1 MLKQLYFSWCN
12 FGGTFNMEFTYTGKV
27 SRAIGKIYT
36 ISSFCLN
43 NSSLRTLYYSPV
55 CPYLFY
61 CVGIWA
67 STYPSSLLQK
77 RVVRIMSRSAFDD
90 HTDPSFKSIGIL
102 NLESTVYLQTSSAK
116 IYVSVQIRLTSWFLL
131 NNMFLV
137 KRQVHSYGTRSSE
150 LFYWPQCRT
159 NRGALALEAR
169 ARGAPWVRKFGKLSI
184 RENLVVT
191 SAYSV
196 RRYNLWGW
204 WKGIGCHPVGE
215 RSML

>member
-1 MLKQLYFSWCN
+1 MLRQLYLSWYN
-12 FGGTFNMEFTYTGKV
+12 FGWTFNMEFTYTGKV
-27 SRAIGKIYT
+27 FRAIAIIYK

-55 CPYLFY
+55 YPYLFY
-61 CVGIWA
+61 CVSIWA
-67 STYPSSLLQK
+67 STYLSNLLQK

-90 HTDPSFKSIGIL
+90 HTDPSFKNIGIL

-116 IYVSVQIRLTSWFLL
+116 IYVSVQIRLTSWLLL

-137 KRQVHSYGTRSSE
+137 TRQVHSYGTRSSE
-150 LFYWPQCRT
+150 LFYLPQCRT
-159 NRGALALEAR
+159 NSGALVLEAR
-169 ARGAPWVRKFGKLSI
+169 AGGAPWVRKVGKLSI

-196 RRYNLWGW
+196 RPYTLWGW
-204 WKGIGCHPVGE
+204 WKGIGCHPVGG